1 MNQTIMESFEM
12 FTLSTK
18 KGTEEVT
25 KFFDEYYKHSTRLII
40 KIRLDLDDLNPQ
52 NKMQEAVSEIRA

>member
-1 MNQTIMESFEM
+1 M

>member
-1 MNQTIMESFEM
+1 M

-25 KFFDEYYKHSTRLII
+25 KFFEEHYKHSTRFMI

-52 NKMQEAVSEIRA
+52 NKMQEAVAEIWV

>member
-1 MNQTIMESFEM
+1 MQNLEM

-25 KFFDEYYKHSTRLII
+25 KFFAEHYKHSTRLII
-40 KIRLDLDDLNPQ
+40 KIRLDLDELNPQ
-52 NKMQEAVSEIRA
+52 NKMQEAVAEIRA